1 MLEGGRR
8 EVEGGRRKERVLGEG
23 RWREGGERKEGGG
36 RSAGGGREEGGRSV
50 GGREGAARAHTTYP
64 PTGRTCL
71 IRKGSTLFTCLQY
84 SSTYKLLSCKYG
96 RNALLSPTTGG
107 DVHQLTFHIASIRHL
122 LCLSSHIPK
131 NTLNCTHSE
140 KHTTASGTHTHTHD
154 SVNAHSVY

>member
-1 MLEGGRR
+1 MLEGGRKK
-8 EVEGGRRKERVLGEG
+8 EKVLGEGGRRE
-23 RWREGGERKEGGG
+23 
-36 RSAGGGREEGGRSV
+36 GGGREEGGRRA

-140 KHTTASGTHTHTHD
+140 KHTTASGTHTHTTV
-154 SVNAHSVY
+154 STPIQCTNRQYTMQPPS